1 MIESKFWVGVV
12 EDRNDPLRL
21 GRCRVRVFG
30 VHTENTQEL
39 PTDKLNW
46 AHPVFP
52 LNNPNGYSPKEGDTV
67 VGFFMDGEEAQ
78 FPMMLG
84 ITPKIPPGRAN
95 TAFGFNDLRTDQK
108 LQSAPKKPDEFGE
121 GTGRYPRVIDEPTT
135 PRIARNENIAN
146 SQFQI
151 KRNKVI
157 QGSGEVVKAPKT
169 IYPYNNVYESES
181 GHALEFDDTP
191 DQERIHLFHRN
202 GSYLEMLPDGTFN
215 QKTEKN
221 KADVT
226 RGKSQIYVG
235 EDLTVTVKGDVTY
248 VVDGNFTVACD
259 GDFTVAAGGSGS
271 ISAGSKISVSAG
283 ATSSFSS
290 KGYTSIS
297 ALGYLSMSALGYA
310 SLSAWGPLKLSSKV
324 LASLGAPICKIGI
337 IGAIGAEGAQEA
349 AGSAASQAA
358 QAAASTAA
366 SNMVNG
372 FSLVSPTGFS
382 AAFES
387 FGADVLGNF
396 STLADTTQGAL
407 GGILENTQGFFSS
420 LGSEIVSAVGSF
432 TDQVGTA
439 FNNAIDGIQGA
450 FDGLNFDSFSGF
462 TDSLEGF
469 QTSIGEAV
477 GQFSGVIDTVET
489 VSGIASTV
497 SGVLV
502 DPLDSLLNGQPI
514 QALDTALQGI
524 GVNVNNLTNAP
535 IIRETVDLLGQARDA
550 LGLGQQLL
558 ASGNPIQALGALS
571 QAADIAGNSQF
582 LGNLGD
588 TISSVTN
595 SFRQS
600 TIATTFNDIR
610 NATTQGLDAI
620 SQVSAGITDTYN
632 TFVDAAG
639 LDFLGRMPSVNG
651 LTNVVSRVSE
661 AMRSN
666 TEIRDNVSGIMIDS
680 IAAGDTQQQTEEKIT
695 SYLQTA
701 FSENVEQELAA
712 SPITLLNVA
721 QSTTNGV
728 A

>member
-12 EDRNDPLRL
+12 EDRNDPLKM

-30 VHTENTQEL
+30 IHTENIQEL
-39 PTDKLNW
+39 PTEKLNW

-95 TAFGFNDLRTDQK
+95 TALGFNDPRTSTQ
-108 LQSAPKKPDEFGE
+108 LQNSPKKPDEFGE
-121 GTGRYPRVIDEPTT
+121 GNGKYPRAIDEPTT
-135 PRIARNENIAN
+135 PRLARNENMAN

-151 KRNKVI
+151 KRNKI
-157 QGSGEVVKAPKT
+157 IDGSGEVVKPLRT
-169 IYPYNNVYESES
+169 VYPYNNVYESES

-191 DQERIHLFHRN
+191 GQERVHLFHRN
-202 GSYLEMLPDGTFN
+202 GSYLEMMPDGSTN

-221 KADVT
+221 KSDVT

-271 ISAGSKISVSAG
+271 ISTGTSVSVSSGTTA
-283 ATSSFSS
+283 SFSS
-290 KGYTSIS
+290 KAYTSIS

-337 IGAIGAEGAQEA
+337 LGAIGAEGAQEA
-349 AGSAASQAA
+349 AASTAEQAA
-358 QAAASTAA
+358 GAAASTAA
-366 SNMVNG
+366 TNMVNG
-372 FSLVSPTGFS
+372 FSLVSPTGFT

-396 STLADTTQGAL
+396 STLADTTQGTL

-432 TDQVGTA
+432 TDQVGSA
-439 FNNAIDGIQGA
+439 FSNAIDGIQGA
-450 FDGLNFDSFSGF
+450 FDGLNFDSFKGF

-469 QTSIGEAV
+469 QQSIGGAV
-477 GQFSGVIDTVET
+477 GQFTGVIDTVET
-489 VSGIASTV
+489 VSGIASTI

-514 QALDTALQGI
+514 EALDTALQGVGI
-524 GVNVNNLTNAP
+524 NVGNLANAP
-535 IIRETVDLLGQARDA
+535 VIRETVDLLGQARDA
-550 LGLGQQLL
+550 LGLGKTLL
-558 ASGNPIQALGALS
+558 AAGNPIEALGALS

-588 TISSVTN
+588 TISSVTQ

-600 TIATTFNDIR
+600 SIATTFNDIR

-620 SQVSAGITDTYN
+620 GQVSSGITDTYN
-632 TFVDAAG
+632 IFVDSAG
-639 LDFLGRMPSVNG
+639 VDFLSRMPPTNG

-661 AMRSN
+661 AMKTN
-666 TEIRDNVSGIMIDS
+666 TAIRDNIAGIMIDS
-680 IAAGDTQQQTEEKIT
+680 IAAGDTQQQTEQKVS
-695 SYLQTA
+695 SYLQTS

-721 QSTTNGV
+721 QSTTGAV
-728 A
+728 